1 MKKTHVVTRGLSL
14 SAMVVLAGTAC
25 TGSGAPDVAAADFVL
40 RNGYVYTVDAAQ
52 TVAEAVAVRGNEI
65 VYVGDNAGAA
75 DFVGS
80 GTEEIDLGG
89 RLLLPGFVESHIHAA
104 VGGATT
110 SGIILE
116 TTDSL
121 DGVLRKVEEYAAA
134 NPDKETIFGASYLA
148 SLFGAEGPNKALLDE
163 IVPDRPVYLMD
174 HTLHSVWVNSR
185 ALEIA
190 GITRDTPDPPGGEYV
205 RDASGEPTG
214 AIRGG
219 PAHIPVSDAI
229 GAITAESMAASL
241 PSVVE
246 GLNEFGFTSAIDMG
260 SPIATEAAYQALYDL
275 SAAGELSLRLSVTYY
290 VNTPALADDAVE
302 MLDRY
307 AQMYRTDTLWFDTL
321 KVSGDSVIENQKAAM
336 LEPYLSTGDTGSLYF
351 DRGALGAMVLG
362 AAALGYHATVHT
374 IGDAATRTA
383 LQVAGDL
390 RAAGYDTIFSTT
402 HSQLVHPDDRRLYVD
417 HDVTAQSTGNW
428 AIVQPSY
435 AEHLSA
441 DVIENRQFPFRFW
454 ADNGVNIAL
463 GADWPAT
470 PGGFDNGVHPFNN
483 IYGAMHRAAPAG
495 LEALLGSEPGLVLA
509 PVDQVLTLA
518 EAVDAYTMGGA
529 RMLGI
534 DDQVGSIEV
543 GKKADLI
550 LLDQN
555 LFEIDA
561 EDIPA
566 TRVLATMFDG
576 RVVHDVVYGLGDDQP
591 ADTDRLDDFRVEA
604 LTEAGRPG
612 GS

>member
-1 MKKTHVVTRGLSL
+1 MLRFETFRKQ
-14 SAMVVLAGTAC
+14 LALLLLVAGVAC
-25 TGSGAPDVAAADFVL
+25 SGAPAEEAADYVL
-40 RNGYVYTVDAAQ
+40 TNGFIYTVDANES
-52 TVAEAVAVRGNEI
+52 VAEAIAVLGNEI

-75 DFVGS
+75 AFVGP
-80 GTEEIDLGG
+80 GTEEVDLEG
-89 RLLLPGFVESHIHAA
+89 RLVLPGLVESHIHAA
-104 VGGATT
+104 LGGATT
-110 SGIILE
+110 SGVILS

-121 DGVLRKVEEYAAA
+121 DEVLRKVEEYATAH
-134 NPDKETIFGASYLA
+134 PDKETIFGASYLA
-148 SLFGAEGPNKALLDE
+148 SLFDANGPNKALLDE
-163 IVPDRPVYLMD
+163 IIPDRPVYLMD

-190 GITRDTPDPPGGEYV
+190 GITRDTLNPAGGEYV
-205 RDASGEPTG
+205 RDANGEPTG

-229 GAITAESMAASL
+229 GAITAESMASSL

-260 SPIATEAAYQALYDL
+260 SPIATEAAYQAMYDL
-275 SAAGELSLRLSVTYY
+275 SSAGQLPLRLSVTYY
-290 VNTPALADDAVE
+290 VNMPSLADNAAE
-302 MLDRY
+302 MLDHY
-307 AQMYRTDTLWFDTL
+307 ARMYRTDTLWFDTL

-351 DRGALGAMVLG
+351 DREALGAMVLG
-362 AAALGYHATVHT
+362 AAGLGYHATVHT

-390 RAAGYDTIFSTT
+390 RAAGYDTRFSTT
-402 HSQLVHPDDRRLYVD
+402 HSQTVHPDDRQLYVD
-417 HDVTAQSTGNW
+417 NDVTAQTTGNW
-428 AIVQPSY
+428 AVVQPSY
-435 AEHLSA
+435 AEHLS
-441 DVIENRQFPFRFW
+441 DEVNLTRQFPLRWW
-454 ADNGVNIAL
+454 ADNDVNIAM

-470 PGGFDNGVHPFNN
+470 PGGFENGVHPFNN
-483 IYGAMHRAAPAG
+483 IYTAMHRSAPAG
-495 LEALLGSEPGLVLA
+495 LETLLGSAPGLVLG
-509 PVDQVLTLA
+509 PEDQVLTLA
-518 EAVDAYTMGGA
+518 EAVAAYTIGGA

-550 LLDQN
+550 VLDQN

-561 EDIPA
+561 EAIPN

-576 RVVHDVVYGLGDDQP
+576 RVVHDALYGLGDDQP
-591 ADTDRLDDFRVEA
+591 AETEDLDE
-604 LTEAGRPG
+604 LSTETRGYSGRR
-612 GS
+612 